1 MAKKTP
7 SFDVLKV
14 TFLHVLSLLQ
24 KEFSYLIICKGEFSS
39 FWILQQWSRPENLL
53 DTEDLLINKPVL
65 EQMDFFPSFSAF
77 YRFAMNFQVE
87 EEEPTFRLELSCH
100 YSKIQ
105 VCLYGVTLMDRAE
118 SCWFILPLCYL
129 NETWPK
135 LCYFSCILCLG
146 FFCTNKVGEAGL
158 LKVFATKLWL
168 SSGSICE
175 RVGFSDLIDLKGESV
190 MPDIW

>member
-7 SFDVLKV
+7 SFDVLKDIP
-14 TFLHVLSLLQ
+14 TCTLSSS
-24 KEFSYLIICKGEFSS
+24 KKKFSYLIICKGEFSS

-135 LCYFSCILCLG
+135 LGFSCILC
-146 FFCTNKVGEAGL
+146 FC
-158 LKVFATKLWL
+158 WD
-168 SSGSICE
+168 
-175 RVGFSDLIDLKGESV
+175 FSAQIK
-190 MPDIW
+190 

>member
-1 MAKKTP
+1 MNSVHFEFYNNDQDLKIYLTLKTFLSINLSLSKWIFSHHFQHFIDLQWIFSKEP
-7 SFDVLKV
+7 GVLKKKN
-14 TFLHVLSLLQ
+14 LQ
-24 KEFSYLIICKGEFSS
+24 
-39 FWILQQWSRPENLL
+39 
-53 DTEDLLINKPVL
+53 V
-65 EQMDFFPSFSAF
+65 
-77 YRFAMNFQVE
+77 
-87 EEEPTFRLELSCH
+87 ELSCH

-175 RVGFSDLIDLKGESV
+175 WVGFSDLIDLKGESV